1 MVHPITLGTI
11 YPKCKLKFTTF
22 LDIFIIFHSVVRLP
36 IGQHGQQG
44 FLKLL
49 LGLPQTCNVK
59 SAGVDYHM
67 QLEEKAV
74 E

>member
-1 MVHPITLGTI
+1 MVHPITLGTS
-11 YPKCKLKFTTF
+11 YPKGKLKFNTF
-22 LDIFIIFHSVVRLP
+22 LNIFIIVHSVVRLP

-49 LGLPQTCNVK
+49 LGPNTNMQC
-59 SAGVDYHM
+59 AGVDYHM
-67 QLEEKAV
+67 QCAEKAV